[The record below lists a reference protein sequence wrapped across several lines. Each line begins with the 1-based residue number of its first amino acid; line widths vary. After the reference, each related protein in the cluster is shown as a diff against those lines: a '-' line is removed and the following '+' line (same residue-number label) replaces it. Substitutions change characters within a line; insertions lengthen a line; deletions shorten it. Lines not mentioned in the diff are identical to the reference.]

1 MYSRFKLNL
10 AEDFSAYYKQG
21 LRLYNQNR
29 AIVEGS
35 LDSFLTS
42 EHIDGSR
49 LQEHWFPQIKTDIFL
64 SHSHRDESIAIGLA
78 GWLNEQ
84 FDLNLFIDSCVW
96 GYADDLLKLIDDD
109 YCVNPGSNTYSY
121 QKRNGSTSHVH
132 MMLNTALSKM
142 IDNSECLFFLN
153 TPNSIT
159 SEEAI
164 TKTKSPWLY
173 SEIAIS
179 EIMRYKTPQ
188 AHRGGSL
195 SKIGKLLLE
204 NENYRSSLNIEYDI
218 NLQNMKEINKVTLTA
233 WAHHYFATVTKKHPL
248 DCLYE
253 ICK

>member
-10 AEDFSAYYKQG
+10 AKDFSSYYKQG

-35 LDSFLTS
+35 LDSFLAS
-42 EHIDGSR
+42 ERIDGTR
-49 LQEHWFPQIKTDIFL
+49 LQEHWFPQIKADIFL
-64 SHSHRDESIAIGLA
+64 SHSHRDETMAISLA
-78 GWLNEQ
+78 GWLKERFN
-84 FDLNLFIDSCVW
+84 LNLFIDSCVW
-96 GYADDLLKLIDDD
+96 GYADDLLQLIDDD

-121 QKRNGSTSHVH
+121 KKRNGSTSHVH

-159 SEEAI
+159 SEEVI

-179 EIMRYKTPQ
+179 EIIRYKTPLE
-188 AHRGGSL
+188 HRGGQL

-204 NENYRSSLNIEYDI
+204 NESYRSNLNIEYDVD
-218 NLQNMKEINKVTLTA
+218 LQNMKEINKETLMSWEHNFMA
-233 WAHHYFATVTKKHPL
+233 ATKRHPL

-253 ICK
+253 ICKC

>member
-10 AEDFSAYYKQG
+10 AKDFSSYYKQG

-42 EHIDGSR
+42 ERIDGSR

-78 GWLNEQ
+78 GWLKEQ

-96 GYADDLLKLIDDD
+96 GYADDLLQLIDDD

-179 EIMRYKTPQ
+179 EIIRYKTPQ
-188 AHRGGSL
+188 EHRGEPL

-204 NENYRSSLNIEYDI
+204 NESYRSNLNIEYDI
-218 NLQNMKEINKVTLTA
+218 DLCGMKEIEQTTLLNWRRQYLADT
-233 WAHHYFATVTKKHPL
+233 TKHPL
-248 DCLYE
+248 DCLY
-253 ICK
+253 KSLK